1 MIYNLLLRKDLLEIL
16 KRLFGE
22 ENNNTLFSD
31 ILIPVLTI
39 LISILLAFIIP
50 KWTINR
56 ERKHG
61 KYQTLEII
69 NRFYIAMFNSVD
81 ILPEGL
87 TSAKKG
93 EKDLEVLINSIKSIQ
108 MDFIEVSSNPF
119 FLELLEK
126 YPEFSMVK
134 YLMSS
139 YIIELQ
145 CYKKKT
151 KINKLEIQYNAKL
164 INNFKKLYDKIYKTL
179 PKKRKDR
186 GSYKQLNQIVIDFDK
201 GFKIRKKLKKVN
213 HLKPYLQSK

>member
-151 KINKLEIQYNAKL
+151 KINKLEIQYDAKL

-201 GFKIRKKLKKVN
+201 GFKIRKKLEKVN

>member
-201 GFKIRKKLKKVN
+201 GFKIRKKLKKGESF
-213 HLKPYLQSK
+213 KTTFTK

>member
-16 KRLFGE
+16 KRLFGK

-186 GSYKQLNQIVIDFDK
+186 DSYKQLNQIVIDFDK
-201 GFKIRKKLKKVN
+201 GFKIRNKLKKVN
-213 HLKPYLQSK
+213 YLKPYL

>member
-22 ENNNTLFSD
+22 ENNNTLFSH

-87 TSAKKG
+87 TSVKKG

-145 CYKKKT
+145 NYKKKT
-151 KINKLEIQYNAKL
+151 QINKLEIKYNAEL

-186 GSYKQLNQIVIDFDK
+186 DSYKQFNQIVIDFDK
-201 GFKIRKKLKKVN
+201 GFKNKKET
-213 HLKPYLQSK
+213 

>member
-145 CYKKKT
+145 CYKKNT
-151 KINKLEIQYNAKL
+151 KINKLEIQYNTKL

-186 GSYKQLNQIVIDFDK
+186 DSYKQLNQIVIDFDK
-201 GFKIRKKLKKVN
+201 GFKIRKKLKKGESF
-213 HLKPYLQSK
+213 KTTFTK

>member
-186 GSYKQLNQIVIDFDK
+186 DSYKQLNQIVIDFDK
-201 GFKIRKKLKKVN
+201 GFKIRKKLKKGESF
-213 HLKPYLQSK
+213 KTIFTK

>member
-1 MIYNLLLRKDLLEIL
+1 VIYNLLLRKDLLEIL

-186 GSYKQLNQIVIDFDK
+186 DSYKQLNQIVIDFDK

-213 HLKPYLQSK
+213 YLKPYL

>member
-186 GSYKQLNQIVIDFDK
+186 DSYKQLNQIVIDFDK

-213 HLKPYLQSK
+213 YLKPYL

>member
-1 MIYNLLLRKDLLEIL
+1 VIYNLLLRKDLLEIL

-145 CYKKKT
+145 CYKKNT
-151 KINKLEIQYNAKL
+151 KINKLEIQYNTKL

-186 GSYKQLNQIVIDFDK
+186 DSYKQLNQIVIDFDK
-201 GFKIRKKLKKVN
+201 GIKIRKKLKKGESF
-213 HLKPYLQSK
+213 KTTFTK

>member
-1 MIYNLLLRKDLLEIL
+1 VIYNPLLRKDLLELL
-16 KRLFGE
+16 KCLFGE

-145 CYKKKT
+145 CYKKNT
-151 KINKLEIQYNAKL
+151 KINKLEIQYNTKL

-186 GSYKQLNQIVIDFDK
+186 DSYKQLNQIVIDFDK
-201 GFKIRKKLKKVN
+201 GIKIRKKLKKGESF
-213 HLKPYLQSK
+213 KTTFTK

>member
-22 ENNNTLFSD
+22 ENNNTLFSH

-87 TSAKKG
+87 TSVKKG

-145 CYKKKT
+145 YYKKKT
-151 KINKLEIQYNAKL
+151 KINKLEIKYNAEL

-186 GSYKQLNQIVIDFDK
+186 AHTSN
-201 GFKIRKKLKKVN
+201 
-213 HLKPYLQSK
+213 

>member
-186 GSYKQLNQIVIDFDK
+186 DSYKQLNQIVIDFDK
-201 GFKIRKKLKKVN
+201 GFKIRKKLKKG
-213 HLKPYLQSK
+213 KSFKTIFTK

>member
-1 MIYNLLLRKDLLEIL
+1 MIYNFLLRKYLLEML
-16 KRLFGE
+16 QCQSGE
-22 ENNNTLFSD
+22 VNNSKLFSD

-39 LISILLAFIIP
+39 LISILSAFIIP

-69 NRFYIAMFNSVD
+69 NRFYIAMYNSVD
-81 ILPEGL
+81 KLPEGL
-87 TSAKKG
+87 ASAKKG

-134 YLMSS
+134 YCISS

-145 CYKKKT
+145 YYKKKN
-151 KINKLEIQYNAKL
+151 KINKLEIQYSPKL
-164 INNFKKLYDKIYKTL
+164 INYFKKLYDKIYKTL
-179 PKKRKDR
+179 PKEIKDR
-186 GSYKQLNQIVIDFDK
+186 DSYKELNQIVIHFDK
-201 GFKIRKKLKKVN
+201 GFKDFKQSRKGESFKT
-213 HLKPYLQSK
+213 

>member
-1 MIYNLLLRKDLLEIL
+1 VIYNLLLRKDLLEIL

-145 CYKKKT
+145 CYKKNT
-151 KINKLEIQYNAKL
+151 KINKLEIQYNTKL

-186 GSYKQLNQIVIDFDK
+186 DSYKQLNQIVIDFDK
-201 GFKIRKKLKKVN
+201 GFKIRKKLKKGESF
-213 HLKPYLQSK
+213 KTTFTK

>member
-1 MIYNLLLRKDLLEIL
+1 MSLFKTFILPVIIFLLLSPTHIVSTEFSVISTVKSHSLYRTDKVLLYILRLSFFFEAQINHLRKD
-16 KRLFGE
+16 FGIE
-22 ENNNTLFSD
+22 
-31 ILIPVLTI
+31 
-39 LISILLAFIIP
+39 
-50 KWTINR
+50 
-56 ERKHG
+56 
-61 KYQTLEII
+61 
-69 NRFYIAMFNSVD
+69 
-81 ILPEGL
+81 
-87 TSAKKG
+87 KG

-164 INNFKKLYDKIYKTL
+164 INNFKLLFYT
-179 PKKRKDR
+179 
-186 GSYKQLNQIVIDFDK
+186 IVI
-201 GFKIRKKLKKVN
+201 
-213 HLKPYLQSK
+213 HLLI

>member
-22 ENNNTLFSD
+22 ENNNTLFSH

-87 TSAKKG
+87 TSVKKG

-145 CYKKKT
+145 YYKKKT
-151 KINKLEIQYNAKL
+151 KINKLEIKYNAEL

-186 GSYKQLNQIVIDFDK
+186 DSYKQFNQIVIDFDK
-201 GFKIRKKLKKVN
+201 GFKNKKET
-213 HLKPYLQSK
+213 

>member
-22 ENNNTLFSD
+22 ENNNTLFSH

-87 TSAKKG
+87 TSVKKG

-119 FLELLEK
+119 F
-126 YPEFSMVK
+126 FRV
-134 YLMSS
+134 
-139 YIIELQ
+139 
-145 CYKKKT
+145 T
-151 KINKLEIQYNAKL
+151 
-164 INNFKKLYDKIYKTL
+164 
-179 PKKRKDR
+179 
-186 GSYKQLNQIVIDFDK
+186 
-201 GFKIRKKLKKVN
+201 
-213 HLKPYLQSK
+213 

>member
-1 MIYNLLLRKDLLEIL
+1 
-16 KRLFGE
+16 
-22 ENNNTLFSD
+22 
-31 ILIPVLTI
+31 LIPVLTI

-87 TSAKKG
+87 TSVKKG

-145 CYKKKT
+145 YYKKKT
-151 KINKLEIQYNAKL
+151 KINKLEIKYNAEL

-186 GSYKQLNQIVIDFDK
+186 DSYKQFNQIVIDFDK
-201 GFKIRKKLKKVN
+201 GFKNKKET
-213 HLKPYLQSK
+213 

>member
-22 ENNNTLFSD
+22 DNNNTLFSD

-213 HLKPYLQSK
+213 YLKPYL

>member
-213 HLKPYLQSK
+213 YLKPYL

>member
-1 MIYNLLLRKDLLEIL
+1 VIYNLLLRKDLLEIL

-213 HLKPYLQSK
+213 YLKPYL

>member
-1 MIYNLLLRKDLLEIL
+1 MIYNLLLRKYLLEIL

-201 GFKIRKKLKKVN
+201 GFKIRKKLEKVN

>member
-1 MIYNLLLRKDLLEIL
+1 VIYNLLLRKDLLEIL

-186 GSYKQLNQIVIDFDK
+186 DSYKQLNQIVIDFDK
-201 GFKIRKKLKKVN
+201 GFKIRKKLKKGESF
-213 HLKPYLQSK
+213 KTTFTK

>member
-201 GFKIRKKLKKVN
+201 GFKIRKKLEKVN

>member
-87 TSAKKG
+87 TSVKKG

-145 CYKKKT
+145 YYKKKT
-151 KINKLEIQYNAKL
+151 KINKLEIKYNAEL

-186 GSYKQLNQIVIDFDK
+186 DSYKKFNQIVIDFDK
-201 GFKIRKKLKKVN
+201 GFKNKKET
-213 HLKPYLQSK
+213 